1 MQLTKTNMLKFG
13 IYTTFYNCERFI
25 DKIFTSI
32 EMLNY
37 DNFEWHIT
45 DDYSTDNTKSLVL
58 ERLEK
63 SHLKDKISYY
73 EQSEKKQMYWK
84 PNEFF
89 DETFDWIILV
99 DADDDFDKNFL
110 NVYNTFLYG
119 RDDVSL
125 VSSDFFKIN
134 ESDNSRHSISYVINN
149 DIISNKIN
157 QYHPSCDYL
166 NNVSYSCFGHL
177 RGFKNIIPSFDVDDM
192 LACAEDSYHIFW
204 SNSFGKYLHIPR
216 PLYTWYLRDDSESH
230 RKTIPA
236 NFNGNFNIALN
247 KLNQSDGGVDKMF
260 NDLYVET
267 STLGSYDFKN
277 LKGKKVSLWT
287 RVLAQGQKETLQ
299 QLYYDIDLVF
309 NDSTAEIHLY
319 SLNYYNVNDLDKVLQ
334 KTKGNKMMFYYQNQN
349 HHETNDQKEYE
360 LQSQLNKYVSVI
372 GEHTGY
378 TWWTYIRHFI
388 INN

>member
-1 MQLTKTNMLKFG
+1 MSDNIKFG

-37 DNFEWHIT
+37 NNFEWHIT
-45 DDYSTDNTKSLVL
+45 DDYSTDNTKNLVL
-58 ERLEK
+58 ERLNK
-63 SHLKDKISYY
+63 SSLKHKIIYY

-89 DETFDWIILV
+89 DESFGWIILV
-99 DADDDFDKNFL
+99 DADDDFDINFL

-119 RDDVSL
+119 KDDISL

-149 DIISNKIN
+149 DIMSNKIK

-166 NNVSYSCFGHL
+166 NNISYSCFGHL

-204 SNSFGKYLHIPR
+204 FNSFGKYLHIPR
-216 PLYTWYLRDDSESH
+216 PLYSWYLRDDSESH
-230 RKTIPA
+230 SKKIPTNFNA
-236 NFNGNFNIALN
+236 NFNGALK
-247 KLNQSDGGVDKMF
+247 KLNQSDGGVDNTF
-260 NDLYVET
+260 NDIYVET
-267 STLGSYDFKN
+267 STLGSYDFKD
-277 LKGKKVSLWT
+277 LKGKTVSLWT
-287 RVLAQGQKETLQ
+287 RILSQSQKELLQ
-299 QLYYDIDLVF
+299 SLYYDIDLVF
-309 NDSTAEIHLY
+309 NDSNAEIHLY
-319 SLNYYNVNDLDKVLQ
+319 SLNYYNENGLDYSLQ
-334 KTKGNKMMFYYQNQN
+334 KIRGKQMMFYYQNQN
-349 HHETNDQKEYE
+349 YHETNEQKDNE
-360 LQSQLNKYVSVI
+360 LQNQLNKYVSVI
-372 GEHTGY
+372 SKHTGCS
-378 TWWTYIRHFI
+378 WWTYVRHFI

>member
-1 MQLTKTNMLKFG
+1 MLKFG

-32 EMLNY
+32 ESLNY
-37 DNFEWHIT
+37 DSFEWHIT

-58 ERLEK
+58 ERLDK
-63 SHLKDKISYY
+63 SPLKHKIIYY

-84 PNEFF
+84 PNKFF

-110 NVYNTFLYG
+110 NIYNTFLYG
-119 RDDVSL
+119 KDDVSL

-134 ESDNSRHSISYVINN
+134 EGDNSRHSISYVINN
-149 DIISNKIN
+149 DIMSNKIN

-230 RKTIPA
+230 SKTIPA
-236 NFNGNFNIALN
+236 NFNDNFKIALN

-260 NDLYVET
+260 NDIYIET
-267 STLGSYDFKN
+267 STLGSYDIKN
-277 LKGKKVSLWT
+277 IKDKKVSLWT
-287 RVLAQGQKETLQ
+287 RVLSQGQKETLQ
-299 QLYYDIDLVF
+299 SLYYDIELVF
-309 NDSTAEIHLY
+309 NDSDSEIHLY
-319 SLNYYNVNDLDKVLQ
+319 SLNYYNENDLDNVLQ
-334 KTKGNKMMFYYQNQN
+334 KTKGKKLMFYYQNQN
-349 HHETNDQKEYE
+349 HHETSEQKDNE
-360 LQSQLNKYVSVI
+360 LQSQLNKYMSVI
-372 GEHTGY
+372 SKHTGY
-378 TWWTYIRHFI
+378 TWWNYIRHFI
-388 INN
+388 IKN

>member
-1 MQLTKTNMLKFG
+1 
-13 IYTTFYNCERFI
+13 
-25 DKIFTSI
+25 
-32 EMLNY
+32 
-37 DNFEWHIT
+37 
-45 DDYSTDNTKSLVL
+45 LVL

-63 SHLKDKISYY
+63 SPLKNKISYY

-110 NVYNTFLYG
+110 NVYNTFLFG
-119 RDDVSL
+119 KDEVSL

-216 PLYTWYLRDDSESH
+216 PLYIWYLREDSESH
-230 RKTIPA
+230 RKTIPK
-236 NFNGNFNIALN
+236 NFNDNFNIALN
-247 KLNQSDGGVDKMF
+247 KLNQNDGGIDKMF
-260 NDLYVET
+260 NDIYVET
-267 STLGSYDFKN
+267 STLGSYDAKN
-277 LKGKKVSLWT
+277 MKGKKVSLWT
-287 RVLAQGQKETLQ
+287 RVLSQGQKETLQ
-299 QLYYDIDLVF
+299 HLYYDIDLVF
-309 NDSTAEIHLY
+309 NNIDSEIHLF
-319 SLNYYNVNDLDKVLQ
+319 SLNYYNENNLDKILQ
-334 KTKGNKMMFYYQNQN
+334 KIKGKEMMFYYQNQN
-349 HHETNDQKEYE
+349 YHETNEQKENE
-360 LQSQLNKYVSVI
+360 LDFQLNKYLNTI
-372 GEHTGY
+372 GKHTGY
-378 TWWTYIRHFI
+378 SWWKYIRHFI
-388 INN
+388 IKN